1 MFSENISDILSSLSE
16 EDIEN
21 LKATAE
27 SIFNNKTEEKN
38 EPKDNDLLSGF
49 DPSMI
54 QKIMTVMSR
63 MNYDNS
69 RSDFIKALKPHLST
83 SRQKKA
89 DEAMKILKL
98 FDILPLL
105 QNFG

>member
-1 MFSENISDILSSLSE
+1 MDNISDIISSLSA

-27 SIFNNKTEEKN
+27 SIFGGNTAEKN
-38 EPKDNDLLSGF
+38 EPKENDLFSSF

-63 MNYDNS
+63 MNSDNS
-69 RSDFIKALKPHLST
+69 RSEFIRALKPHLSD

-98 FDILPLL
+98 MDLIPLL
-105 QNFG
+105 QNLG

>member
-1 MFSENISDILSSLSE
+1 MDNIADIISSLSPD
-16 EDIEN
+16 DIEN

-27 SIFNNKTEEKN
+27 SIFGGSTAEKN
-38 EPKDNDLLSGF
+38 EPKDNDFLSSF

-54 QKIMTVMSR
+54 QKIMTVMSK
-63 MNYDNS
+63 MNSDNS
-69 RSDFIKALKPHLST
+69 RSDFIKALKPHLSA

-98 FDILPLL
+98 LDLLPLL
-105 QNFG
+105 QNLG

>member
-1 MFSENISDILSSLSE
+1 MDNIADILSSLSAD
-16 EDIEN
+16 DIEN

-27 SIFNNKTEEKN
+27 SIFGSETAEKN
-38 EPKDNDLLSGF
+38 EPKENDLFSSF

-63 MNYDNS
+63 MNSDNS
-69 RSDFIKALKPHLST
+69 RSDFIKALKPHLSD

-89 DEAMKILKL
+89 DEAVKILKF